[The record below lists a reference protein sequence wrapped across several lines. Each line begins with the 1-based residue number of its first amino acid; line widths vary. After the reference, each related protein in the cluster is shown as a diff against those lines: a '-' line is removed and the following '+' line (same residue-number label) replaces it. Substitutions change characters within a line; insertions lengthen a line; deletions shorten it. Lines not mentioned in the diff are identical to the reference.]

1 MEPKTSKTE
10 LIPTLDRLEEKNPN
24 GPGNKRPL
32 SHALYKKNDIFL
44 HFMAELKIFHAFN
57 SVDKTF
63 PLAQHRRFS
72 GNIPHL
78 PTFFP
83 LVRRITF
90 TLLPD

>member
-57 SVDKTF
+57 SVDKTNLSSYKSP
-63 PLAQHRRFS
+63 PLSVGAAPPFLRKHTSPSDIFS
-72 GNIPHL
+72 FG
-78 PTFFP
+78 
-83 LVRRITF
+83 
-90 TLLPD
+90 